1 MRPNMCN
8 IWSPL
13 ANDMLG
19 RANMYQWIRNIT
31 TFLSL
36 LNSTIVCFRKAPG
49 IASWQME
56 IEITLVL
63 NGELLDCLDWRLVVE
78 DVRSVKCFL
87 GVGSFLG
94 LVIALR
100 VSLEGAAAVGN
111 LDDGFGA
118 LALVLETLL
127 AAVVGLGVP
136 DELLLR
142 LAVLHVHHLVGLGGD
157 GDGTAPL
164 GLVAHQAANLLEG
177 EGGQEGDRG
186 HHCHRHGDDGC
197 KIISRDNDVHSNQIM
212 DSDQILSGSLNR
224 DNS

>member
-1 MRPNMCN
+1 MTCWGELTCIMDSKYNN
-8 IWSPL
+8 IF
-13 ANDMLG
+13 
-19 RANMYQWIRNIT
+19 IT
-31 TFLSL
+31 IKFDYRL
-36 LNSTIVCFRKAPG
+36 LPQSSRYRVLENG
-49 IASWQME
+49 

-63 NGELLDCLDWRLVVE
+63 NGELLDWRLVVE
-78 DVRSVKCFL
+78 DVRSLKCFL

-111 LDDGFGA
+111 LDNGSGA
-118 LALVLETLL
+118 LALVPLETLL
-127 AAVVGLGVP
+127 AAVVGLGIP

-142 LAVLHVHHLVGLGGD
+142 LAVLHVNHLVGLGGD

-164 GLVAHQAANLLEG
+164 GLVAHQAADLLEG

-197 KIISRDNDVHSNQIM
+197 KIISRYNDVQSNQIK
-212 DSDQILSGSLNR
+212 DSDQILSASLNR

>member
-1 MRPNMCN
+1 
-8 IWSPL
+8 
-13 ANDMLG
+13 
-19 RANMYQWIRNIT
+19 
-31 TFLSL
+31 
-36 LNSTIVCFRKAPG
+36 
-49 IASWQME
+49 ME

-63 NGELLDCLDWRLVVE
+63 NGELLDWRLVVE

-111 LDDGFGA
+111 LDDGSGA
-118 LALVLETLL
+118 LALL

-136 DELLLR
+136 DEFLLR

-164 GLVAHQAANLLEG
+164 GLVAHQAADLLEG

-197 KIISRDNDVHSNQIM
+197 KIISRYNDVHKIM
-212 DSDQILSGSLNR
+212 DSDQILSACLSR